1 VSSNHVA
8 GRSVPAPIT
17 AGRQTRKR
25 QRRVGVLVH
34 LGRRQA
40 VFIVQEHSP
49 VERQA
54 EDEECVVAGG
64 SDRVVDGQHAT
75 SARRTIH
82 EWS

>member
-1 VSSNHVA
+1 
-8 GRSVPAPIT
+8 
-17 AGRQTRKR
+17 
-25 QRRVGVLVH
+25 VLVH

-40 VFIVQEHSP
+40 VFIAQEHSP